1 MALFNDIDDFQAAV
15 RVNGDLDVD
24 TLLIH
29 VEQARKY
36 VEPWAGVALVNLC
49 FDQDA
54 NSTDSVKALLP
65 YMRACVGPFTMV
77 EAAPVLD
84 VGASNSGFIVTMTG
98 TAAPASRDRVAAFS
112 AQMISTGY
120 DALVRMMEF
129 LLANKANYSQWTGAV
144 NAYSRYTGH
153 VLRNSIQMTEF
164 VDVPVS
170 ARQFFETHAKFSEVE
185 SEYVAGYIS
194 STLLAQIVTEVIAGT
209 VTAVNKV
216 ILPWICRGLANKF
229 VAEIT
234 DDEKKVQKFINTAE
248 YYLTKAQK
256 YMDANIAS
264 YPLYEA
270 SDCYSATRTTY
281 EKFENKAEN
290 TFFNFNA

>member
-1 MALFNDIDDFQAAV
+1 MALFNDITEFQEAV
-15 RVNGDLDVD
+15 RVNGDLNED
-24 TLLIH
+24 TILMH

-36 VEPWAGVALVNLC
+36 VEPWAGVELVNLC
-49 FDQDA
+49 FDQDD
-54 NSTDSVKALLP
+54 DSSDKIKALLP
-65 YMRACVGPFTMV
+65 YIRACVGPFTMV

-84 VGASNSGFIVTMTG
+84 IGASNNGFVVTVSGTQ
-98 TAAPASRDRVAAFS
+98 APASRERVAAFKE
-112 AQMISTGY
+112 QMITSGY
-120 DALVRMMEF
+120 DALVRLMEF
-129 LLANKANYSQWTGAV
+129 LLTNKSDYSQWTGNSKLYA
-144 NAYSRYTGH
+144 RYAGH
-153 VLRNSIQMTEF
+153 VLRNPVQLSEF

-170 ARQFFETHAKFSEVE
+170 ARQFFEAHAKFSEVE

-209 VTAVNKV
+209 VTPVNNV

-234 DDEKKVQKFINTAE
+234 DDEKKVKKLLNTAE
-248 YYLTKAQK
+248 YYMTKAQK
-256 YMDANIAS
+256 YMDANIDS